1 VSLNFISEIK
11 SAMAIVEPHKS
22 DTSAPTVI
30 PGHVVR
36 CDGDDAAMLY
46 CTICQK
52 TIKPSSV
59 RSAPLIMA
67 LQLCFR
73 WLSTSVA
80 DPDLDPSGVAIPG
93 SGAFLPQGFGSKLI
107 VLPFGLKIIYL
118 VLLTFTASLFAQTK
132 LKVFVVLHLP
142 GTFCINGF
150 N

>member
-36 CDGDDAAMLY
+36 CDGDDAAMLF

-59 RSAPLIMA
+59 RSAHANHGTEIVFWMA
-67 LQLCFR
+67 
-73 WLSTSVA
+73 LSTSVA
-80 DPDLDPSGVAIPG
+80 GPDPG
-93 SGAFLPQGFGSKLI
+93 SGS
-107 VLPFGLKIIYL
+107 
-118 VLLTFTASLFAQTK
+118 
-132 LKVFVVLHLP
+132 
-142 GTFCINGF
+142 
-150 N
+150 